1 MKNDYNFNPFPSL
14 FLTFNNS
21 QSERDIDREDRSD
34 RKEGYFSRN
43 FGMMIAGIFFLEFQ
57 IPNSNMTDTFINNN
71 ISHISSTQ
79 QTDGGRNNL
88 FCIQVLT
95 LLGNKI
101 PLRLACTLLYSTL
114 PLMSHVDKNGN
125 PWKWKS
131 NVSRKTNEQQKEVVQ
146 KYS

>member
-1 MKNDYNFNPFPSL
+1 
-14 FLTFNNS
+14 
-21 QSERDIDREDRSD
+21 
-34 RKEGYFSRN
+34 
-43 FGMMIAGIFFLEFQ
+43 
-57 IPNSNMTDTFINNN
+57 MTDTFINNN

-146 KYS
+146 KYSQQTIFLRKYILISCKQYIVGRSMRQNIRFEQHQQVMRSERDRNFCEIFVYFPIEENI